1 MVSTVIKNWD
11 KKNWLSS
18 RPYILKFNNFLN
30 INCKL
35 NRNSQILDIGCG
47 RGKIIGS
54 LKSKLN
60 LNNKP
65 IGIDLVNHK
74 DKDKRI
80 KFEKID
86 ALSFFSKN
94 KKKFDLILIKQT
106 IHLLKFN
113 QIKKLLNQMTKSLNP
128 SGKIFILTLDPYKNE
143 IPCFNLMK
151 IKLLN
156 SLKRDQKILKYI
168 SKLYPQRVIKK
179 FSYEVCITKRKYI
192 NMILI
197 RFISTLLTFTNKQIV
212 AGVNQISL
220 KYKKNFKF
228 KDKLVC
234 IIIENN

>member
-1 MVSTVIKNWD
+1 M
-11 KKNWLSS
+11 LC
-18 RPYILKFNNFLN
+18 L
-30 INCKL
+30 
-35 NRNSQILDIGCG
+35 
-47 RGKIIGS
+47 
-54 LKSKLN
+54 
-60 LNNKP
+60 
-65 IGIDLVNHK
+65 
-74 DKDKRI
+74 
-80 KFEKID
+80 
-86 ALSFFSKN
+86 FFSKN

-128 SGKIFILTLDPYKNE
+128 RGKIFILTLDPYKNE

-179 FSYEVCITKRKYI
+179 FSYEVRITKRKYI

-197 RFISTLLTFTNKQIV
+197 RFISTLLAFTNKQIV
-212 AGVNQISL
+212 AGVNQINL

-234 IIIENN
+234 IIIKNN

>member
-18 RPYILKFNNFLN
+18 RSYILKFNNFLN

-65 IGIDLVNHK
+65 LGIDLVNHK

-106 IHLLKFN
+106 IHLLKLN
-113 QIKKLLNQMTKSLNP
+113 QIKKLLNLMTKSLNP
-128 SGKIFILTLDPYKNE
+128 RGKIFILTLDPYKNE

-179 FSYEVCITKRKYI
+179 FSYEVRITKRKYI

-197 RFISTLLTFTNKQIV
+197 RFISTLLAFTNKQIV
-212 AGVNQISL
+212 AGVNQINL

-234 IIIENN
+234 IIIKNN